1 MRVPILP
8 LLLLLGLAAAGARAA
23 VITQD
28 AEGRY
33 QALLAAAK
41 TSAPNVDWG
50 QLRWAYADRPNFQ
63 AFAQSAARR
72 QMLQAANA
80 SNCKAALPTAR
91 AVIEEDYV
99 DVDAHF
105 IAAYCEESTGDA
117 AASKLDRDIAVG
129 LVKSIQ
135 TGDGRTADTAF
146 TPITVDEEYALMR
159 ALGLKVESQA
169 LVREAVHSYDVL
181 HTVNEKGERGA
192 YWFLIDRV
200 LAAEATALTPGA
212 VSEGGP
218 PDRAP

>member
-1 MRVPILP
+1 MRFAILP
-8 LLLLLGLAAAGARAA
+8 LTLAVSLVGSSAGAA

-33 QALLAAAK
+33 QALLASAK
-41 TSAPNVDWG
+41 ASAPNVDWG
-50 QLRWAYADRPNFQ
+50 QLRHAYAERPTFQ
-63 AFAQSAARR
+63 VFAQSAARR

-80 SNCKAALPTAR
+80 SNCKDALPSAK

-105 IAAYCEESTGDA
+105 VAAFCEDAAGDA
-117 AASKLDRDIAVG
+117 TASKLDRDIAVG

-135 TGDGRTADTAF
+135 TGDGLAAETAF
-146 TPITVDEEYALMR
+146 TPITVDEEYAVMR

-169 LVREAVHSYDVL
+169 LIQQGGHSYDL
-181 HTVNEKGERGA
+181 LQTLNEKGERGA
-192 YWFLIDRV
+192 YWFAIDGV
-200 LAAEATALTPGA
+200 LAAEARSLTPGS

-218 PDRAP
+218 PSRTP